1 MTGKGWNVDTRQE
14 LEEDREGIRN
24 VNLESFPAADEADLV
39 DRLWED
45 GSLVF
50 SLVAIAVGQVV
61 SHVAFS
67 RMASPE
73 RTLGL
78 GPVGVLPEFRRQGI
92 AAELIREGLQLARAD
107 DWQAVFV
114 LGDPAYY
121 GRFGFSVEDARA
133 FETPYAEPHFM
144 VLMLE
149 ADCKPDQSTNAT
161 YAPAFAV
168 LG

>member
-1 MTGKGWNVDTRQE
+1 MDRRLE
-14 LEEDREGIRN
+14 LKEDREGIRN
-24 VNLESFPAADEADLV
+24 VHLESFPAADEADLV
-39 DRLWED
+39 DRLRED

-50 SLVAIAVGQVV
+50 SLVAIVAGQVV
-61 SHVAFS
+61 GHVAFS

-73 RTLGL
+73 HTLGL

-92 AAELIREGLQLARAD
+92 AAGLIREGLQLARAD

-114 LGDPAYY
+114 LGDSAYY

-133 FETPYAEPHFM
+133 FDSPYAGPHFM
-144 VLMLE
+144 VLMLD
-149 ADCKPDQSTNAT
+149 AGSNPDQSTIAT
-161 YAPAFAV
+161 YAPAFAA

>member
-1 MTGKGWNVDTRQE
+1 MDVRRE

-24 VNLESFPAADEADLV
+24 VHLESFPTADEADLV
-39 DRLWED
+39 DRLRED

-50 SLVAIAVGQVV
+50 SLVAIAAGQVAG
-61 SHVAFS
+61 HVAFS

-73 RTLGL
+73 HTIGL

-92 AAELIREGLQLARAD
+92 AAGLIREGLQLARAD

-121 GRFGFSVEDARA
+121 GRFGFSVDDARA
-133 FETPYAEPHFM
+133 FETPYAGPHFM
-144 VLMLE
+144 VLMLQGGE
-149 ADCKPDQSTNAT
+149 GPGQVTMVT
-161 YAPAFAV
+161 YASAFAE